1 MSTGLE
7 GGVIFFSNTKPGAP
21 AGSTPRCHPKRANFP
36 ALYTAEGFLRYI
48 GKWMQFGKL
57 HLHSHVD
64 GGMLLSCNSLVEHG
78 DVLTYAL
85 KPTRKM
91 VFRFCIVLQDGQTGY
106 AVVQDYGETE
116 SALEDHSPWK
126 VVSLRQRGWKAVP
139 GISES
144 GSPTFCTLVP
154 EQARVAHERPPPCAA
169 PHAHPTRAQAPFQ
182 RPPDSVQ
189 EVWDTGPIMSRGKE
203 KEGPLEQ
210 FSVKGSAS

>member
-1 MSTGLE
+1 MSTVLE
-7 GGVIFFSNTKPGAP
+7 GGAVFFSNTKPGAP

-48 GKWMQFGKL
+48 GPWMQFGKL
-57 HLHSHVD
+57 HLHSRVE
-64 GGMLLSCNSLVEHG
+64 GGKLLASDTLVKQG

-91 VFRFCIVLQDGQTGY
+91 VFRFCIVLEDGQAGY

-116 SALEDHSPWK
+116 SELEDHSPWK
-126 VVSLRQRGWKAVP
+126 VVCLRQR
-139 GISES
+139 

-182 RPPDSVQ
+182 KPPDSVQ